1 MGFTGPKA
9 LEWKIRYINAFNE
22 MEKELKRLYDERKRW
37 EIEREKCVLVRHIL
51 TDTIKTKV
59 KESPNKKFT
68 ILEIG
73 RRQVKAF
80 LDSKQELINK
90 QKEAL
95 KQTMGIELYNKDVDV
110 VKNAV
115 KTVEQLGKEFN
126 WEGAIKHS
134 KVLELIEGKTALGFI
149 FFVKIYI
156 F

>member
-1 MGFTGPKA
+1 M
-9 LEWKIRYINAFNE
+9 
-22 MEKELKRLYDERKRW
+22 
-37 EIEREKCVLVRHIL
+37 L

-149 FFVKIYI
+149 FL
-156 F
+156 